1 MIFYLDFSIPLMG
14 TRFDSKLM
22 ASSLLMGTRFY
33 SKLRASDVVAMFNS

>member
-1 MIFYLDFSIPLMG
+1 MG